1 MISEE
6 IENIWKSLFWEERW
20 FETVFKGLKIE
31 IYLVKIFLE
40 INNLE
45 NYLLIDGCL

>member
-1 MISEE
+1 MGKFILEG
-6 IENIWKSLFWEERW
+6 KMD

-31 IYLVKIFLE
+31 IYLVKIFLRL

-45 NYLLIDGCL
+45 NYLLVDGCL